1 MPAQTIEISD
11 DQQYLW
17 LNMLLGRI
25 CFDCLQN
32 PKVLEMIA
40 DKFQRKLN
48 AIRVNQLYINKC
60 LLYVRLVLM
69 YTFLN
74 SYQK

>member
-40 DKFQRKLN
+40 DKFQKKLN
-48 AIRVNQLYINKC
+48 AIRVNQLNLNK
-60 LLYVRLVLM
+60 LSLYV
-69 YTFLN
+69 T
-74 SYQK
+74 